1 LKILI
6 SVFFVLS
13 ITFAAYGQDFYYSN
27 NEKHYLSKAKNWVS
41 VQIRAEDSLKFRSK
55 IIDQKIFSI
64 KEHLI
69 PERGIFW
76 LQWEQSAFNAEELVE
91 FKKELSILRTFH
103 GYYKIDVAGDTMH
116 YIMTDVFNVQFSEGV
131 TIDQIMAINEKHSV
145 EIISEGL
152 ENEYMLRLTEAS
164 EMSTLDIANIYY
176 TEGLTAWS
184 LPDFH
189 VSISRESLPSSY
201 FRDQWYLHNTGQG
214 GGITGLDINIVPAW
228 DITRGSSD
236 IIVAVVDEGVDPHEN
251 FYEGQLIQGYNAA
264 DKSNNGLPRKGDFHG
279 QAVAG
284 IIAANHSSTGVMGVA
299 PNVRIMSVRIE
310 GARVSDQ
317 AAAFDTA
324 WVRGADIINLSWGWS
339 GYFDNIAQALQR
351 AMTHGRNGKGTVVV
365 KSAGNTYGGEVS
377 FPGNVPGV
385 LTVGAVT
392 SRNQPARY
400 TPKSKRVDIVA
411 PSGDRKDK
419 RVLNILTIDRHE
431 PYGYVSDGRYYQ
443 NFDGTSAA
451 APQVSG
457 VAALILSMN
466 PELTEKQ
473 VRDIIVKSATPY
485 GETDWAGAGRLNA
498 YQALY
503 EVYKNTGPSIIR
515 TSGTTFSLGWIP
527 SNAMISWTFSPGYL
541 ISPYTGSGASANLDS
556 SMSEGTLTFIIN
568 KPGRSPLMISKDIVI
583 GDTVSGIYQ
592 SADRE

>member
-6 SVFFVLS
+6 SVFFVFVL
-13 ITFAAYGQDFYYSN
+13 TFSAFGQDFYYSN

-41 VQIRAEDSLKFRSK
+41 VQVKAEDSLKFSAK
-55 IIDQKIFSI
+55 VSNHDLVSI

-76 LQWEQSAFNAEELVE
+76 LQWDQSVLNDEFLTE
-91 FKKELSILRTFH
+91 FKKEFGIFRTFQ
-103 GYYKIDVAGDTMH
+103 GYYKIDGSGDTMH
-116 YIMTDVFNVQFSEGV
+116 YIMTDVFNVQFNEDV
-131 TIDQIMAINEKHSV
+131 TLNQIRAINQKYSV
-145 EIISEGL
+145 EILSEGL

-164 EMSTLDIANIYY
+164 ELNTLEIANIYY
-176 TEGLTAWS
+176 IAGLTKWS

-189 VSISRESLPSSY
+189 VSIIRESVPSNF

-214 GGITGLDINIVPAW
+214 GGIAGLDINIVPAW
-228 DITRGSSD
+228 DITTGSSD

-251 FYEGQLIQGYNAA
+251 FYEGQLIEGYNAA

-299 PNVRIMSVRIE
+299 PNVKIMSVRIE

-351 AMTHGRNGKGTVVV
+351 AMTLGRDGKGTVVV

-385 LTVGAVT
+385 LTVGSVT
-392 SRNQPARY
+392 NRNQPARY

-411 PSGDRKDK
+411 PSGDRRDK
-419 RVLNILTIDRHE
+419 RVT
-431 PYGYVSDGRYYQ
+431 Q
-443 NFDGTSAA
+443 
-451 APQVSG
+451 
-457 VAALILSMN
+457 
-466 PELTEKQ
+466 
-473 VRDIIVKSATPY
+473 
-485 GETDWAGAGRLNA
+485 
-498 YQALY
+498 
-503 EVYKNTGPSIIR
+503 
-515 TSGTTFSLGWIP
+515 
-527 SNAMISWTFSPGYL
+527 
-541 ISPYTGSGASANLDS
+541 YT
-556 SMSEGTLTFIIN
+556 
-568 KPGRSPLMISKDIVI
+568 
-583 GDTVSGIYQ
+583 YH
-592 SADRE
+592 

>member
-1 LKILI
+1 MKILI
-6 SVFFVLS
+6 SVFFVFGLS
-13 ITFAAYGQDFYYSN
+13 FAAFGQDFYYSN
-27 NEKHYLSKAKNWVS
+27 NEKHYLSKATNWLS
-41 VQIRAEDSLKFRSK
+41 VQVKAEDSLKFRAK
-55 IIDQKIFSI
+55 IGNQEMVSL

-76 LQWEQSAFNAEELVE
+76 LQLEQSAMIDEDLAEI
-91 FKKELSILRTFH
+91 KKEFDILRTFQ
-103 GYYKIDVAGDTMH
+103 GYYMTDGSGDTMH
-116 YIMTDVFNVQFSEGV
+116 YIMTDVFNVQFSEDV
-131 TIDQIMAINEKHSV
+131 TPDQIRAINEKYSV
-145 EIISEGL
+145 EILSEGL

-164 EMSTLDIANIYY
+164 EMSTLEVANIYY
-176 TEGLTAWS
+176 IEGLTEWS

-189 VSISRESLPSSY
+189 VSIIRESIPSIY

-214 GGITGLDINIVPAW
+214 GGIAGLDINIVPAW
-228 DITRGSSD
+228 DITTGSSD

-251 FYEGQLIQGYNAA
+251 FYEGQLIEGYNAA

-284 IIAANHSSTGVMGVA
+284 IIAANHSATGVMGVA
-299 PNVRIMSVRIE
+299 PNVRLMSVRIE

-351 AMTHGRNGKGTVVV
+351 AMTLGRNGKGTVVV

-392 SRNQPARY
+392 NRDQPARY

-411 PSGDRKDK
+411 PSGDRKDR

-431 PYGYVSDGRYYQ
+431 PYGYVADGRYYQ

-473 VRDIIVKSATPY
+473 VREILINSATSY

-498 YQALY
+498 FQALY
-503 EVYKNTGPSIIR
+503 EVYQNTGPSIIR
-515 TSGTTFSLGWIP
+515 TSSTTFSLGWIP
-527 SNAMISWTFSPGYL
+527 SNAMINWTFSPGYL
-541 ISPYTGSGASANLDS
+541 ISPYTGSGASANLES
-556 SMSEGTLTFIIN
+556 SMSEGTLTFTIN
-568 KPGRSPLMISKDIVI
+568 KPGNSPLKISKDIVV
-583 GDTVSGIYQ
+583 GAEVPGFHQ
-592 SADRE
+592 SKDHD

>member
-6 SVFFVLS
+6 SVFFVFVLS
-13 ITFAAYGQDFYYSN
+13 FAAFGQEFYYSN
-27 NEKHYLSKAKNWVS
+27 NEKHYLSKATNWLS
-41 VQIRAEDSLKFRSK
+41 VQVKAEDSLKFIEK
-55 IIDQKIFSI
+55 IGHQEMVSI

-76 LQWEQSAFNAEELVE
+76 LQLEQSAMLAEDLAEI
-91 FKKELSILRTFH
+91 KKELDILRTFQ
-103 GYYKIDVAGDTMH
+103 GYYKTDGSGDTMH
-116 YIMTDVFNVQFSEGV
+116 YIMTDVFNVQFSNDV
-131 TIDQIMAINEKHSV
+131 TPDQIKAINERYSV
-145 EIISEGL
+145 EILGEGL
-152 ENEYMLRLTEAS
+152 ENEYMLRLKETS
-164 EMSTLDIANIYY
+164 ELSTLEVANIYY
-176 TEGLTAWS
+176 IEGLTEWS

-189 VSISRESLPSSY
+189 VSISRESIPSIY

-214 GGITGLDINIVPAW
+214 GGIAGLDINIVPAW
-228 DITRGSSD
+228 DITTGSSD

-251 FYEGQLIQGYNAA
+251 FYEGQLIEGYNAA

-284 IIAANHSSTGVMGVA
+284 IIAANHSATGVMGVA

-351 AMTHGRNGKGTVVV
+351 AMTLGRNGKGTLVV

-392 SRNQPARY
+392 NRDQPARY

-411 PSGDRKDK
+411 PSGDRKDR

-431 PYGYVSDGRYYQ
+431 PYGYVADGRYYQ

-473 VRDIIVKSATPY
+473 VRDILIKSATSY

-503 EVYKNTGPSIIR
+503 EVYQHTGPSIIR
-515 TSGTTFSLGWIP
+515 TSNNTFSLGWIP
-527 SNAMISWTFSPGYL
+527 SNAMINWTFSPGYL
-541 ISPYTGSGASANLDS
+541 ISPYTGSGASANLES
-556 SMSEGTLTFIIN
+556 SMSEGTLTFTIN
-568 KPGRSPLMISKDIVI
+568 KPGSSPLKISKDIVVGVEVPGFI
-583 GDTVSGIYQ
+583 PD
-592 SADRE
+592 

>member
-91 FKKELSILRTFH
+91 FKKELGILRTFH

-116 YIMTDVFNVQFSEGV
+116 YIMTDVFNVQFSEEV